1 MKQDFAVKSTVDE
14 IRARFD
20 QEVARFSNLETGQQT
35 TIDAPVCLDLIT
47 RAAQLVNPAAR
58 SLLDVGCGAG
68 NYSLKMLSRLP
79 GLDCS
84 LLDLSG
90 PMLAKAQERVRA
102 ATTGTVATWQG
113 DIRDLDFP
121 PGHFDIIL
129 AGAVFHHLRTEEEWE
144 AVFSKLYR
152 ILKPGGSLWISD
164 LVEQETAPLNELFRE
179 KYSEYLEQLGGMAY
193 KDHVLAYIGR
203 EDTPRSLTFQLNL
216 LQQAGFKQV
225 EVLHKNLCFAAFGG
239 IK

>member
-1 MKQDFAVKSTVDE
+1 MKQHFTAKSTTEE

-20 QEVARFSNLETGQQT
+20 QDVARFSNLETGQQT
-35 TIDAPVCLDLIT
+35 TVDAPLCLDLIT

-58 SLLDVGCGAG
+58 SLLDIGCGAG

-79 GLDCS
+79 NLDCT

-90 PMLAKAQERVRA
+90 PMLAKAQERVSA
-102 ATTGTVATWQG
+102 ATTATVATCQG
-113 DIRDLDFP
+113 DIRNLDLP

-129 AGAVFHHLRTEEEWE
+129 AGAVFHHLRTADEWD
-144 AVFSKLYR
+144 AVFRKLYR

-164 LVEQETAPLNELFRE
+164 LVEQETTPLNDLFRE
-179 KYSEYLEQLGGMAY
+179 KYSGYLEELGGIAY
-193 KDHVLAYIGR
+193 KDQVLAYIAR
-203 EDTPRSLTFQLNL
+203 EDSPRSLTFQMDL
-216 LQQAGFKQV
+216 LRKVGFKHI